1 MYPRRFFH
9 SSVSFATSR
18 PPNPVAEP
26 DVGSRRPVSIRIVV
40 DLPEPFGPRKPKT
53 FPRGISNDTRS
64 TAVKSPKRRVRFSQ
78 RRRMSDEDEREEKE
92 EDFLEGEESGSEGG
106 IGRAGWL
113 LMRADSSP
121 FSLTS
126 TNASSSVG
134 ATRRMLSAGTSPA
147 SASLTLPS
155 KKSPGLPGSP
165 V

>member
-26 DVGSRRPVSIRIVV
+26 DVRS
-40 DLPEPFGPRKPKT
+40 RKPKT

-78 RRRMSDEDEREEKE
+78 RRRISDEDEREEKE

-113 LMRADSSP
+113 LMRAASSP
-121 FSLTS
+121 
-126 TNASSSVG
+126 
-134 ATRRMLSAGTSPA
+134 
-147 SASLTLPS
+147 
-155 KKSPGLPGSP
+155 
-165 V
+165 